1 MKKWFEE
8 LVINKILKSRKFWYT
23 VIGTI
28 VTFLHESFGLDPAQ
42 TQNIMYAIIALIL
55 GQGVADAAKRK

>member
-8 LVINKILKSRKFWYT
+8 FVINKILKSRKFWYA
-23 VIGTI
+23 VIGAV
-28 VTFLHESFGLDPAQ
+28 VTLLHDTFGLDPIQ
-42 TQNIMYAIIALIL
+42 TENIIYSIIALIL